1 MTKMY
6 TKEAFIRDSLFLFGE
21 TRGNTVEIPG
31 RGKVDLYDLPLIG
44 FADAGDE
51 LFRKYKQPE
60 IIGTNFLTPVEWLP
74 TANTVVSFFLP
85 FTEEVRSS
93 NRTDRME
100 PSPEWLY
107 GRIEGQTFITQFM
120 TGVRQWLE
128 ERGID
133 TCVPSQDERFGISFE
148 TTSTEGEADFHA
160 DSSWSERHAAYACGL
175 GTFGLSRGLISE
187 KGIAGRYASL
197 IVSEVWQAT
206 ERKYT
211 GG

>member
-1 MTKMY
+1 MY

-74 TANTVVSFFLP
+74 AANTVVSFFLP

-100 PSPEWLY
+100 PSPE
-107 GRIEGQTFITQFM
+107 
-120 TGVRQWLE
+120 
-128 ERGID
+128 
-133 TCVPSQDERFGISFE
+133 
-148 TTSTEGEADFHA
+148 
-160 DSSWSERHAAYACGL
+160 
-175 GTFGLSRGLISE
+175 
-187 KGIAGRYASL
+187 
-197 IVSEVWQAT
+197 
-206 ERKYT
+206 
-211 GG
+211 

>member
-21 TRGNTVEIPG
+21 TKGNTVEIPG
-31 RGKVDLYDLPLIG
+31 RGNIDLYDLPLIG

-51 LFRKYKQPE
+51 LFRQYKQPE

-85 FTEEVRSS
+85 FTEKVRSS

-107 GRIEGQTFITQFM
+107 GRIEGQAFITQFM

-133 TCVPSQDERFGISFE
+133 TCVPSQDERFAIS
-148 TTSTEGEADFHA
+148 
-160 DSSWSERHAAYACGL
+160 
-175 GTFGLSRGLISE
+175 
-187 KGIAGRYASL
+187 
-197 IVSEVWQAT
+197 
-206 ERKYT
+206 
-211 GG
+211 